1 MPLDGG
7 AMRAQHVIM
16 SDYLNTRQLL
26 AKLVSFPTVSLDTN
40 LPLIYFVRDY
50 FAQHGIDSLVIPNE
64 DWTKAGLV
72 AQVGPNVVGGVA
84 LSGHSDVVP
93 VEGQDWTTDPW
104 TLVEKNDRLYGRG
117 TCDMKGFV
125 ALAMAAMVKANLMDL
140 QRPLQFALSRDEEIG
155 LLGAP
160 DVANGL
166 LDHFA
171 KVDAVIVGEP
181 TEMKVVTGHKSCDD
195 LQFHVRGYEVHSSR
209 LHEGVS
215 AVMCAARFVEWV
227 RQQNIESQDKIPSAT
242 AVLYDPP
249 FTTLHVGKIN
259 GGTADNITAKD
270 CYFSIDLRCVGDER
284 TEDWLVKIQ
293 QQIETIEA
301 EMKAVHP
308 DAFFNIHVMRGP
320 AVVPEVEGQAEALAR
335 LLTGDNG
342 SHTVSYGTDGGHFQ
356 KQGFSVVVCGP
367 GSIAQAHKPDEFIE
381 LSEFNAGTMMLE
393 RLLENLQSR

>member
-16 SDYLNTRQLL
+16 SDILNTRQLL

-64 DWTKAGLV
+64 DGTKAGLI

-381 LSEFNAGTMMLE
+381 LSEFNAGTIMLE

>member
-1 MPLDGG
+1 
-7 AMRAQHVIM
+7 MRAQHVIM
-16 SDYLNTRQLL
+16 SDILNTRQLL

-64 DWTKAGLV
+64 DGTKAGLV

-104 TLVEKNDRLYGRG
+104 TLVEKSDRLYGRG

-293 QQIETIEA
+293 QQIDTIEA

>member
-1 MPLDGG
+1 
-7 AMRAQHVIM
+7 M
-16 SDYLNTRQLL
+16 SDILNTRQLL

-64 DWTKAGLV
+64 DGTKAGLV

-293 QQIETIEA
+293 QQIDTIEA

-381 LSEFNAGTMMLE
+381 LSEFNAGTIMLE
-393 RLLENLQSR
+393 RLLENLQSC

>member
-16 SDYLNTRQLL
+16 SDILNTRQLL

-64 DWTKAGLV
+64 DGTKAGLV

-104 TLVEKNDRLYGRG
+104 TLVEKNDRFYGRG

-166 LDHFA
+166 LNHFA

-293 QQIETIEA
+293 QQVETIEA

-381 LSEFNAGTMMLE
+381 LSEFNAGTIMLE

>member
-1 MPLDGG
+1 
-7 AMRAQHVIM
+7 M
-16 SDYLNTRQLL
+16 SDIFNARQLL
-26 AKLVSFPTVSLDTN
+26 AKLVSFPTVSSDTN

-64 DWTKAGLV
+64 DGTKAGLV
-72 AQVGPNVVGGVA
+72 AQVGPNVIGGVA

-104 TLVEKNDRLYGRG
+104 TLVEKNDRFYGRG
-117 TCDMKGFV
+117 TCDMKGFL
-125 ALAMAAMVKANLMDL
+125 ALAIAAMVKANSMDL
-140 QRPLQFALSRDEEIG
+140 KRPLQFALSRDEEIG

-166 LDHFA
+166 LAHFA

-249 FTTLHVGKIN
+249 FTTLHVGRIN

-293 QQIETIEA
+293 QKIETIEA
-301 EMKAVHP
+301 EMKAVHS

-320 AVVPEVEGQAEALAR
+320 AVVPEIEGQAEALAR

-367 GSIAQAHKPDEFIE
+367 GNIAQAHKPDEFIE
-381 LSEFNAGTMMLE
+381 LSEFNAGATMLE

>member
-1 MPLDGG
+1 
-7 AMRAQHVIM
+7 MRAQHVTM
-16 SDYLNTRQLL
+16 SDIFNARQLL
-26 AKLVSFPTVSLDTN
+26 AKLVSFPTVSSDTN

-64 DWTKAGLV
+64 DGTKAGLV
-72 AQVGPNVVGGVA
+72 AQVGPNVIGGVA

-104 TLVEKNDRLYGRG
+104 TLVEKNDRFYGRG

-125 ALAMAAMVKANLMDL
+125 ALAIAAMVKANSMDL
-140 QRPLQFALSRDEEIG
+140 KRPLQFALSRDEEIG

-166 LDHFA
+166 LAHFA

-249 FTTLHVGKIN
+249 FTTLHVGRIN

-293 QQIETIEA
+293 QKIETIEA
-301 EMKAVHP
+301 EMKAVHS

-320 AVVPEVEGQAEALAR
+320 AVVPEIEGQAEALAR

-342 SHTVSYGTDGGHFQ
+342 NHTVSYGTDGGHFQ

-367 GSIAQAHKPDEFIE
+367 GNIAQAHKPDELIVR
-381 LSEFNAGTMMLE
+381 SEFNAGATMLE

>member
-16 SDYLNTRQLL
+16 SDILNTRQLL

-64 DWTKAGLV
+64 DGTKAGLI

-270 CYFSIDLRCVGDER
+270 CYFSIDLRWVGDER

-293 QQIETIEA
+293 QQIDTIEA

-381 LSEFNAGTMMLE
+381 LSEFNAGTIMLE

>member
-16 SDYLNTRQLL
+16 SDILNTRQLL

-64 DWTKAGLV
+64 DGTKAGLV

-259 GGTADNITAKD
+259 GGTAHNITAKD

-293 QQIETIEA
+293 QQVETIEA

>member
-1 MPLDGG
+1 
-7 AMRAQHVIM
+7 MRAQHVIM
-16 SDYLNTRQLL
+16 SDILNTRQLL

-64 DWTKAGLV
+64 DGTKAGLI

-104 TLVEKNDRLYGRG
+104 TLVEKSDRLYGRG

-293 QQIETIEA
+293 QQVETIEA

>member
-16 SDYLNTRQLL
+16 SDILNTRQLL

-64 DWTKAGLV
+64 DGTKAGLI

-104 TLVEKNDRLYGRG
+104 TLVEKSDRLYGRG

-381 LSEFNAGTMMLE
+381 LSEFNAGTIMLE

>member
-1 MPLDGG
+1 
-7 AMRAQHVIM
+7 MRAQHVIM
-16 SDYLNTRQLL
+16 SDILNTRQLL

-64 DWTKAGLV
+64 DGTKAGLI

-117 TCDMKGFV
+117 ACDMKGFV

-293 QQIETIEA
+293 QQVETIEA

-381 LSEFNAGTMMLE
+381 LSEFNAGTIMLE

>member
-1 MPLDGG
+1 
-7 AMRAQHVIM
+7 M
-16 SDYLNTRQLL
+16 SDILNTRQLL

-64 DWTKAGLV
+64 DGTKAGLI

-166 LDHFA
+166 LNHFA

-367 GSIAQAHKPDEFIE
+367 GSIAQAHKPEEFIE
-381 LSEFNAGTMMLE
+381 LSEFNAGTIMLE

>member
-1 MPLDGG
+1 
-7 AMRAQHVIM
+7 MRAQHVIM
-16 SDYLNTRQLL
+16 SDILNTRQLL

-64 DWTKAGLV
+64 DGTKAGLI

-356 KQGFSVVVCGP
+356 KQGLSVVVCGP
-367 GSIAQAHKPDEFIE
+367 GNIAQAHKPDEFIE
-381 LSEFNAGTMMLE
+381 LSEFNAGTIMLE

>member
-1 MPLDGG
+1 
-7 AMRAQHVIM
+7 MRAQHVIM
-16 SDYLNTRQLL
+16 SDILNTRQLL

-64 DWTKAGLV
+64 DRTKAGLI

-117 TCDMKGFV
+117 ACDMKGFV

-227 RQQNIESQDKIPSAT
+227 RQQNIESQNKIPSAT

-293 QQIETIEA
+293 QQVETIEA

-381 LSEFNAGTMMLE
+381 LSEFNAGTIMLE